1 MGVILAVEDEML
13 ILIMAETLL
22 EEWGHTTLSATDVRE
37 ALSHVDSAHH
47 IDALFTDIHL
57 ERSAHGGFDLARHAV
72 LLRPQLAV
80 LYTSGN
86 ALTGEMQSMFVRGA
100 RFLPKPYMDH
110 QLKDAID
117 ELLTTQS
124 CA

>member
-1 MGVILAVEDEML
+1 MGMILAVEDEMF

-22 EEWGHTTLSATDVRE
+22 KEWGHTTLVATDVRE
-37 ALSHVDSAHH
+37 ALAHVDSADH
-47 IDALFTDIHL
+47 IDALFTDIQL
-57 ERSAHGGFDLARHAV
+57 KKSAHGGFDLARQAV
-72 LLRPQLAV
+72 TLRPQLPV

-117 ELLTTQS
+117 EMLTTQFR
-124 CA
+124 A